1 MLKRFFGVN
10 YSNTVHVLV
19 LCMFAVGIVCSK
31 ALLSIGILLGLLNL
45 LLEMEYRALFHSLK
59 SNVFFGLIGG
69 LFFLHLLGLIWT
81 ENYAAG
87 WDDVRM
93 KTSLLTIPLI
103 VFAKPDLVLAW
114 RNRLLNILLLAILLI
129 ALINTLTYFQLF
141 GSKCYSDMR
150 ELSLFGSHIR
160 FGILVAFGVAIAFYQ
175 GNKSDKWNYFY
186 WVVSCVLIA
195 YTVFSQVFSGLVS
208 LLIVLL
214 FSAVFVLSKK
224 RFRFIGI
231 GLVLSIVFTG
241 CALLYYLSIPPK
253 ESDLPVNKAE
263 LEVAW
268 KQHSKFDFQGVDKKK
283 QPIFYTIVRYLHSK
297 KLPANRD
304 GMNQLEASDF
314 REMENGTA
322 DINEKKAGFIGRLNE
337 MRYQIH
343 VANNPNGSTL
353 LQRLEFW
360 EVGLKIIQSNFFFG
374 VGTGDIKSAFQH
386 EYQVEKSV
394 LLPENRLEA
403 HNTYLTFFIT
413 FGVGGFLYLIF
424 VIYKFTMLQIKLRNK
439 LAIIF
444 IGLIAVSFL
453 TEDTLETQ
461 MGISIFSYLFALFSN
476 QKIKSIDE

>member
-1 MLKRFFGVN
+1 
-10 YSNTVHVLV
+10 
-19 LCMFAVGIVCSK
+19 MFAVGIVCSK

-45 LLEMEYRALFHSLK
+45 LLEMEKKVLFQALK
-59 SNVFFGLIGG
+59 SNLFFGLIAG
-69 LFFLHLLGLIWT
+69 LFILHLLGLIWT

-103 VFAKPDLVLAW
+103 VVAKPNLVLAW
-114 RNRLLNILLLAILLI
+114 RNRLLNILLLTILLV

-141 GSKCYSDMR
+141 GSKYYSDMR

-160 FGILVAFGVAIAFYQ
+160 FGILVAFGVAIALYQ
-175 GNKSDKWNYFY
+175 GNKSGKWNYFY
-186 WVVSCVLIA
+186 WVATIVLIA

-214 FSAVFVLSKK
+214 LNAVFVLSKK

-231 GLVLSIVFTG
+231 GLVLSIVFAG

-253 ESDLPVNKAE
+253 ESNLPVNKAE
-263 LEVAW
+263 LEIAW
-268 KQHSKFDFQGVDKKK
+268 KQHSKYDFQGVDRKK

-297 KLPANRD
+297 DLPANRE

-314 REMENGTA
+314 REMESGTA
-322 DINEKKAGFIGRLNE
+322 DVNEKKPGFLGRLNE

-360 EVGLKIIQSNFFFG
+360 KAGLQIIQSNFLIG
-374 VGTGDIKSAFQH
+374 VGTGDIKSSFQQ

-424 VIYKFTMLQIKLRNK
+424 VIFKFTMLQIKARNK
-439 LAIIF
+439 LALIF

-461 MGISIFSYLFALFSN
+461 MGISIFSYLFALFSI
-476 QKIKSIDE
+476 QKTKSIDE

>member
-1 MLKRFFGVN
+1 
-10 YSNTVHVLV
+10 
-19 LCMFAVGIVCSK
+19 MFAVGIVCSK

-45 LLEMEYRALFHSLK
+45 LLEMEYKTLFHSLK

-69 LFFLHLLGLIWT
+69 LFILHLLGLIWT

-93 KTSLLTIPLI
+93 KTSLLTIPFI
-103 VFAKPDLVLAW
+103 VVAKPNLVLAW
-114 RNRLLNILLLAILLI
+114 RDRLLNILLISILLI

-141 GSKCYSDMR
+141 GSKYYSDMR

-175 GNKSDKWNYFY
+175 VNKSGKWNYIY
-186 WVVSCVLIA
+186 WVVSIVLIA

-208 LLIVLL
+208 ILIVLL

-224 RFRFIGI
+224 RFRIIGI
-231 GLVLSIVFTG
+231 GLVLSIVFAG
-241 CALLYYLSIPPK
+241 CALMYYLSIPPK
-253 ESDLPVNKAE
+253 ESNLPVNRAE

-268 KQHSKFDFQGVDKKK
+268 KQHSKFDFQGEDKKN
-283 QPIFYTIVRYLHSK
+283 QPLFYTIVRYLHSK
-297 KLPANRD
+297 NLPANRH

-322 DINEKKAGFIGRLNE
+322 DVNEKKPGFLGRLNE

-360 EVGLKIIQSNFFFG
+360 KAGLQIIQSNFLIG
-374 VGTGDIKSAFQH
+374 VGTGDIKSAFQQ
-386 EYQVEKSV
+386 EYQVVKSV

-413 FGVGGFLYLIF
+413 FGVGGFLYLIY
-424 VIYKFTMLQIKLRNK
+424 VIFKFTMLQIKARNK
-439 LAIIF
+439 LALIF
-444 IGLIAVSFL
+444 IGLIAFSFL

-461 MGISIFSYLFALFSN
+461 MGISIFSYLFALFSI

>member
-1 MLKRFFGVN
+1 
-10 YSNTVHVLV
+10 
-19 LCMFAVGIVCSK
+19 MFAVGIVCSK

-45 LLEMEYRALFHSLK
+45 LLEMEYKVLFQELK
-59 SNVFFGLIGG
+59 SNLFFGLIAG
-69 LFFLHLLGLIWT
+69 LFILHLLGLIWT

-103 VFAKPDLVLAW
+103 VVAKPNLVLAW
-114 RNRLLNILLLAILLI
+114 RDRLLNILLLAILLI

-141 GSKCYSDMR
+141 GSKYYSDMR

-175 GNKSDKWNYFY
+175 GNKSGKWNYFY
-186 WVVSCVLIA
+186 WVVSIVLIA

-208 LLIVLL
+208 ILIVLF

-224 RFRFIGI
+224 RFRIIGI
-231 GLVLSIVFTG
+231 GLVSSIVFAG

-253 ESDLPVNKAE
+253 ESNLPVNRAE

-268 KQHSKFDFQGVDKKK
+268 KQHSKFDFQGEDKKN
-283 QPIFYTIVRYLHSK
+283 QPLFYTIVRYLHSK
-297 KLPANRD
+297 DLPANRD
-304 GMNQLEASDF
+304 GMSQLEASDF
-314 REMENGTA
+314 REIENGTA
-322 DINEKKAGFIGRLNE
+322 DVNEKKPGFLGRLNE

-360 EVGLKIIQSNFFFG
+360 KTGWHIAQKNLLFG
-374 VGTGDIKSAFQH
+374 VGTGDIKQAFQD
-386 EYQVEKSV
+386 EYQSDNSL
-394 LLPENRLEA
+394 LLPDNRLEA
-403 HNTYLTFFIT
+403 HNTYLTFLIT
-413 FGVGGFLYLIF
+413 FGIGGSLYLSYVLF
-424 VIYKFTMLQIKLRNK
+424 IYFKFQIKSRDK
-439 LAIIF
+439 LGIIF
-444 IGLIAVSFL
+444 ISLLAVSFL

-461 MGISIFSYLFALFSN
+461 MGISIFSYLYALFSIHN
-476 QKIKSIDE
+476 TKSIEE